1 VAAATHRVVPEEP
14 VVPVEVCPESED
26 LAPAGW
32 AAGVDGSG
40 GEHGETIPVSCPK
53 SALVPR
59 GDRQ

>member
-1 VAAATHRVVPEEP
+1 
-14 VVPVEVCPESED
+14 VPVEVCPESED